1 MSWLAENW
9 GSLLVGAV
17 LLAVVA
23 AILVHLVRKKKSG
36 DGGCGCGCAGCPGRG
51 LCHPEKSN

>member
-23 AILVHLVRKKKSG
+23 AILVHLIRKKKSG
-36 DGGCGCGCAGCPGRG
+36 DGGCGRGCAGCPGRG
-51 LCHPEKSN
+51 LCHPEK